1 MLVRK
6 REFPHTSLVEGCLA
20 VGGHQIGRH
29 QAMEKVGSL
38 CASTSPERGGT
49 WARGDPRPQLGRS
62 VPHIRFDALR
72 ERRLT
77 LRLCGSAGRSVED
90 VSCLEHAVHD
100 DRKLSG
106 DRHCSALE
114 AQPLTQLRG

>member
-1 MLVRK
+1 MSGSWRPPNRSTPSDGEGRKLVRVDVA
-6 REFPHTSLVEGCLA
+6 RA
-20 VGGHQIGRH
+20 RRH
-29 QAMEKVGSL
+29 L
-38 CASTSPERGGT
+38 
-49 WARGDPRPQLGRS
+49 ARGDPRPQLGRS